1 MALGYATFGDH
12 AASNVMVNYAQTDGL
27 AIVGRLATGSSILFG
42 FPLAMYGLV
51 SSARGL
57 CTSGAQACE
66 RRGPGPAG
74 AALRAAAHPAR
85 RRAVVLGALALVTVV
100 AVLLTDIGLIVG
112 VSGAVLGASIVYI
125 IPAAIALEARSGRG
139 AALLY
144 CLMPLGALIGVLGVV
159 MTLKGA

>member
-1 MALGYATFGDH
+1 M
-12 AASNVMVNYAQTDGL
+12 
-27 AIVGRLATGSSILFG
+27 
-42 FPLAMYGLV
+42 
-51 SSARGL
+51 
-57 CTSGAQACE
+57 
-66 RRGPGPAG
+66 
-74 AALRAAAHPAR
+74 
-85 RRAVVLGALALVTVV
+85 TVV

-159 MTLKGA
+159 MTLR